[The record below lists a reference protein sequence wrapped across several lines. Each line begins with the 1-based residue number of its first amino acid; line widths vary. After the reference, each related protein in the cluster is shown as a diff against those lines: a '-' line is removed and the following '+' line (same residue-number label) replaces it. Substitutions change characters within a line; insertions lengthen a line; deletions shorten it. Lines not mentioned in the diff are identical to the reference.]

1 MHFAGR
7 KDRDALAQI
16 NISKEKM
23 MKRFLLTITILI
35 SLASI
40 ANTQG
45 TCNALDVNM
54 GFANN
59 ELKSSLAD
67 TAHIISDD
75 MQKLLFAPEAWK
87 AELAVILKCS
97 PSSFPANWMDR
108 VRDNYDKLKAIAD
121 TNGKTLAW
129 KDRPFQRPTEQA
141 LIKSKYAAKYP
152 GMTIFKIG
160 SNYKDW
166 NVFKNSLGIPTNRYV
181 RGELLIKL
189 PGRPY
194 CQAQEW
200 VVKQAYKGGGYGAS
214 VAEMLA
220 ERAIS

>member
-1 MHFAGR
+1 
-7 KDRDALAQI
+7 
-16 NISKEKM
+16 
-23 MKRFLLTITILI
+23 MKRLVFTITVLLCL
-35 SLASI
+35 SVFVNA
-40 ANTQG
+40 QG

-67 TAHIISDD
+67 TSHIISDD
-75 MQKLLFAPEAWK
+75 MQKLLFTPDVWK
-87 AELAVILKCS
+87 AELAAILKCS
-97 PSSFPANWMDR
+97 PSSFPSNWMDR
-108 VRDNYDKLKAIAD
+108 VRENYEQLKTIAD

-129 KDRPFQRPTEQA
+129 KDRPFQRPVEQA
-141 LIKSKYAAKYP
+141 LVKSKYTAKYP
-152 GMTIFKIG
+152 GLTIYKIG

-181 RGELLIKL
+181 RSELLIKI

-200 VVKQAYKGGGYGAS
+200 VIKQSYRGGGGYSSS
-214 VAEMLA
+214 VAENVGGA
-220 ERAIS
+220 GYFVKCP